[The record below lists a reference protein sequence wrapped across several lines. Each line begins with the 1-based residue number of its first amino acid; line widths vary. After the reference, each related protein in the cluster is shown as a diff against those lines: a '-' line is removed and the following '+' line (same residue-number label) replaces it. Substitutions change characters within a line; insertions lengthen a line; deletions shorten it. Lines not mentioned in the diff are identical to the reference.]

1 MKCCGCRVFYTLHFY
16 KQAWKPKNGHEK
28 HKPKEVR
35 RSKAFPLNK
44 QLWFRVTRER
54 SVAPDASKSY
64 LHLHIPGGYK
74 IYLLKRAEFN
84 LSVLQDHLQRQLAR
98 INT

>member
-1 MKCCGCRVFYTLHFY
+1 M
-16 KQAWKPKNGHEK
+16 NGHEK
-28 HKPKEVR
+28 HKPTEVR
-35 RSKAFPLNK
+35 RSKAFLLNK

-54 SVAPDASKSY
+54 SVVPDALKSY

-74 IYLLKRAEFN
+74 TYILERAEFN
-84 LSVLQDHLQRQLAR
+84 LSLLQDHLQKQLAR